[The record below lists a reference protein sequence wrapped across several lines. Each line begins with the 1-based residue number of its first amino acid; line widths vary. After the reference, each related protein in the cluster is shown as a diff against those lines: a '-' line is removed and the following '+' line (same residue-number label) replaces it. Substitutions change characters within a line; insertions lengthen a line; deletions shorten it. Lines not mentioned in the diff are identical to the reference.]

1 MDPMTGFLVVP
12 SGVDARVGTPRP
24 AALEELLH
32 RSATGDEAAFGE
44 LYDAVSTR
52 LFGLVRRVV
61 RDPAQSEEV
70 TQEVFLEIW
79 RHSARFDAGRGSALS
94 WMLTIAHRKAVDRV
108 RSSEASRS
116 RDESWGVSHQDV
128 DHDATAE
135 GAVQRL
141 DAERV
146 HQALQTLTDA
156 QRQALELSYLSG
168 YTHTEVA
175 SMLGLPLGT
184 AKTRI
189 RDGLI
194 RLRDTMGVTS

>member
-1 MDPMTGFLVVP
+1 MDPMSRISVVP
-12 SGVDARVGTPRP
+12 SGDDSSEGPARPVQ
-24 AALEELLH
+24 LEQLL
-32 RSATGDEAAFGE
+32 RRAATGDETAFAE
-44 LYDAVSTR
+44 LYDAVSPR

-79 RHSARFDAGRGSALS
+79 RHSARFDPSKGGAMS

-108 RSSEASRS
+108 RAAEAARS
-116 RDESWGVSHQDV
+116 RDEGYGASTQEVT
-128 DHDATAE
+128 HDSTAE
-135 GAVQRL
+135 AVVERL

-146 HQALQTLTDA
+146 HRALGTLTPV
-156 QRQALELSYLSG
+156 QRQALELAYLSG

-175 SMLGLPLGT
+175 SMLDLPLGT

-194 RLRDTMGVTS
+194 RLRDTLGVTL

>member
-1 MDPMTGFLVVP
+1 MDPMSRFSVVP
-12 SGVDARVGTPRP
+12 SGDESPKGPTRP
-24 AALEELLH
+24 GPLEQLL
-32 RSATGDEAAFGE
+32 RRAATGDETAFAE
-44 LYDAVSTR
+44 LYDAVSAR

-79 RHSARFDAGRGSALS
+79 RHSARFDPTKGAAMS

-108 RSSEASRS
+108 RSAEAARN
-116 RDESWGVSHQDV
+116 RDEGYGASNQDV
-128 DHDATAE
+128 THDSTAE
-135 GAVQRL
+135 AVVERL

-146 HQALQTLTDA
+146 HRALETLTPV
-156 QRQALELSYLSG
+156 QRQALELAYLSG

-175 SMLGLPLGT
+175 TMLDLPLGT

-194 RLRDTMGVTS
+194 RLRDTLGVTL